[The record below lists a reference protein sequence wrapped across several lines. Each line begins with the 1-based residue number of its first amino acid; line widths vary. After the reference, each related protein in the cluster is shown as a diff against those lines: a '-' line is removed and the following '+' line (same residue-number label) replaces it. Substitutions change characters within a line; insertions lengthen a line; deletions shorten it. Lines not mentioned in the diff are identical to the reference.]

1 MLKAEDGIDI
11 NYPLTMNLQT
21 NEEFKREILK
31 DSEDIQI
38 PINGFMLK
46 EIDKNLNQVYLKDT
60 KVEEFEN
67 LDKKL
72 DQGINLSLVNYGINF
87 NKAEFNRNKS

>member
-1 MLKAEDGIDI
+1 VDFYQQQTPSNHKMLKAEDGIDI

-31 DSEDIQI
+31 DNEDVQI

-46 EIDKNLNQVYLKDT
+46 EIDKNLNQIYVKDT
-60 KVEEFEN
+60 KVEEFGN
-67 LDKKL
+67 LDKKI
-72 DQGINLSLVNYGINF
+72 DQGINLS
-87 NKAEFNRNKS
+87 